1 MCAYLQ
7 FGDGVSLVNTVVVQI
22 AGCVVSRNPDDELT
36 TYALGSCVAVIA
48 HCPASGVGGMIH
60 IMLPLSTLVPE
71 KAAANPA
78 MFADTGLPLLFKALH
93 AKGCR
98 KNSLV
103 IKVAG
108 GATMIDVSEHFDVGH
123 RNITTVRRLLWKARI
138 LIAAEAL
145 GGTAP
150 RTVALN
156 VGTGRC
162 IIRSQGETI
171 EL

>member
-1 MCAYLQ
+1 
-7 FGDGVSLVNTVVVQI
+7 VNTVVVKI
-22 AGCVVSRNPDDELT
+22 AGYTVSSNPDDQLT

-48 HCPASGVGGMIH
+48 HDPTCGVGGMIH
-60 IMLPLSTLVPE
+60 IMLPLSTLNPE

-93 AKGCR
+93 DKGCR
-98 KNSLV
+98 RDGLV
-103 IKVAG
+103 VKVAG
-108 GATMIDVSEHFDVGH
+108 GATMIDVNEHFDVGN

-145 GGTAP
+145 GGREP
-150 RTVALN
+150 RTVALD

-162 IIRSQGETI
+162 IIRSKGETL